1 LTRKQI
7 LAITTSLRYNIL
19 RLYDRKPTALFTQN
33 HRKRGLTE
41 MSENN
46 SSSPYYIFINGGD
59 GIYVLG
65 KTGDYET
72 NLTEAVSF
80 AEKLSAIMYIEKYG
94 LEKIATVRKVEKI
107 QK

>member
-1 LTRKQI
+1 
-7 LAITTSLRYNIL
+7 
-19 RLYDRKPTALFTQN
+19 
-33 HRKRGLTE
+33 

-59 GIYVLG
+59 GIYVFG

>member
-1 LTRKQI
+1 
-7 LAITTSLRYNIL
+7 
-19 RLYDRKPTALFTQN
+19 
-33 HRKRGLTE
+33 
-41 MSENN
+41 MSETS

-59 GIYVLG
+59 KIYVLG

-80 AEKLSAIMYIEKYG
+80 NDKLSAIMYVEKYG
-94 LEKIATVRKVEKI
+94 LEKIATIRKVVKI